1 MKKLLLAII
10 LATPM
15 VSTVHAQ
22 QEMSASGEV
31 VAVRLLTRTMTVRD
45 KSANEVIRYS
55 VPLGTTVTLAG
66 QTGRLGYLRQGDTV
80 NINYAKTDEGR
91 KALAVRVPQ
100 PTSAMDMRVREGE
113 MSTITGK
120 IQDINS
126 RKRTIT
132 ILGDQSGQRF
142 TYAVPEGAKLT
153 FGGESAYLRDL
164 RRGDDVVVRFKSEG
178 EERQVARV
186 RIPQPVTPLATRRV
200 AAEPVAQTALPKQLP
215 RTASSLPL
223 FVLFGTIALLAAG
236 SLNLSRRVR
245 NARNPVSD

>member
-10 LATPM
+10 FTIPM
-15 VSTVHAQ
+15 VSTTHAQ

-66 QTGRLGYLRQGDTV
+66 QSGRLGYLRQGDTV
-80 NINYAKTDEGR
+80 NIYYAKTDEGR
-91 KALAVRVPQ
+91 KALTVRVPQ
-100 PTSAMDMRVREGE
+100 PTSTMDMRVKEGE

-120 IQDINS
+120 IEAVNT
-126 RKRTIT
+126 RNRTIT
-132 ILGDQSGQRF
+132 LLGDQSGQRF
-142 TYAVPEGAKLT
+142 TYAVPEGTRLT
-153 FGGESAYLRDL
+153 FGGENARLRDL
-164 RRGDDVVVRFKSEG
+164 QRGDSITLRFKSEG

-186 RIPQPVTPLATRRV
+186 RVPQPVTPLASRR
-200 AAEPVAQTALPKQLP
+200 AAAQPVAQTTPPRQLP

-223 FVLFGTIALLAAG
+223 FALLGGLSLLAAG
-236 SLNLSRRVR
+236 FLRLARRDR
-245 NARNPVSD
+245 RGIS